1 MRRSIDG
8 PIRKRVSHVL
18 ITRRGKRIPAGRR
31 TMKYHLITG
40 NLSVLNI
47 ILIIMS
53 YTDCLPSKLL
63 APTSTGPEI
72 YSRGLPRPA

>member
-1 MRRSIDG
+1 
-8 PIRKRVSHVL
+8 
-18 ITRRGKRIPAGRR
+18 
-31 TMKYHLITG
+31 MKYHLITG